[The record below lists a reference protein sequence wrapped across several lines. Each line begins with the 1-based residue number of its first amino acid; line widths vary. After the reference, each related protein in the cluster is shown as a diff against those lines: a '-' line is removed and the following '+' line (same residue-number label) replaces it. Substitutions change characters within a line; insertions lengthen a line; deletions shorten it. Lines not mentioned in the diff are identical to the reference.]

1 MSEVEESLES
11 LQEKLAQSQEQL
23 LLIENA
29 LNIQPNNEELDRLRS
44 DLLDFIS
51 LTKDVINFKQS
62 TANIGTTLSHALP
75 SHFEELPQDP
85 PISGDKSNYPYTDA
99 EFAHM
104 READD
109 EPVTVGHTHINT
121 YIHFKS
127 FFFL

>member
-85 PISGDKSNYPYTDA
+85 PICL
-99 EFAHM
+99 
-104 READD
+104 
-109 EPVTVGHTHINT
+109 THIYTHIYT
-121 YIHFKS
+121 YTHIHIYIYIC
-127 FFFL
+127 